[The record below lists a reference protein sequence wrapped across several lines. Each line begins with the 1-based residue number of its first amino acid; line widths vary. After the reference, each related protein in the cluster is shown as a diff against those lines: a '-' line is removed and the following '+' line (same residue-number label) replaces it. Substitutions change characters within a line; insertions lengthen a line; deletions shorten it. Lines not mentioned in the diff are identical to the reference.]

1 MPTIADLNNIAPPP
15 EASPVTASVAQK
27 QRMAQQQVEL
37 GAQQQLSRI
46 AQAPAAPVEKEAAAE
61 ELALQSQVQMG
72 KTQADIVAQ
81 ESQKSLEKGMLK
93 ANEAKLQRVRDIQQ
107 RKAELTQQQLKNE
120 VTITALNSVAAN
132 RVYQE
137 QIKFAK
143 DESGR
148 TFLNQTQLSD
158 WAVMNAKSAEQLKEY
173 EQDINQAL
181 ERKRLILEAA
191 SQKILQKMEQDFA
204 QADQEKRQ
212 QLMIQMREFKAAA
225 DKAKADA
232 KAKASSTATII
243 SAAST
248 VVGGIASIWNP
259 IIGAGIMAAGNA
271 WAASEAQ
278 KEMKQANETSRYSGT
293 ITRE

>member
-191 SQKILQKMEQDFA
+191 SKKILQKMEQDFA
-204 QADQEKRQ
+204 QADQEKQQ
-212 QLMIQMREFKAAA
+212 QLRIQIIEFKAAA
-225 DKAKADA
+225 DKARADA
-232 KAKASSTATII
+232 KAKASGTANII

-259 IIGAGIMAAGNA
+259 IIGAGIMTAGNM
-271 WAASEAQ
+271 WATSEAQ
-278 KEMKQANETSRYSGT
+278 KDMKQRNETSRYSGT